1 MEIKSPKVGLLNI
14 GEEEGKGNLLTQSAY
29 KLMKGTE
36 DFNFIGNIEGRDLFN
51 GKADVVVCDGF
62 TGNIVL
68 KQAEG
73 IYSIA
78 KQLGMKDTYF
88 DRFNYENYG
97 GTPILGVNSDV
108 IIGHG
113 ISNDVAVK
121 NMMCLAHDVAKS
133 ELTRKI
139 KEAFK

>member
-1 MEIKSPKVGLLNI
+1 MDIKDPKIGLLNI

-29 KLMKGTE
+29 KLMKGSD

-78 KQLGMKDTYF
+78 KEIGIEGTYF

-97 GTPILGVNSDV
+97 GTPILGVNSNV

-121 NMMCLAHDVAKS
+121 NMLCLSYGVVES